1 MKIKDV
7 SLMTGLTKKT
17 IRFYESEGLL
27 APQKTM
33 QNGREFR
40 EYSEGDV
47 QRLLD
52 IATLRRARFS
62 VDEIKRMQQSP
73 VDAHDIFL
81 EYRERLRQEQQE
93 LRHILSIVDNI
104 PEESVTSSKSLVS
117 QIETT
122 AATLPLPRVD
132 VHPHFKYLDEL
143 EVRYARKSQPKL
155 TPQEL
160 EQRKIA
166 AKNATMYAG
175 FSTQNN
181 PSNSAPFG
189 GKGGGF
195 DISNAQKI
203 AAYNLLINSKDE

>member
-52 IATLRRARFS
+52 IATLRRARFT
-62 VDEIKRMQQSP
+62 VDEIKRMQETP
-73 VDAHDIFL
+73 GDTRDIFL
-81 EYRERLRQEQQE
+81 EYRNRLHQEQRE
-93 LRHILSIVDNI
+93 LRKILTLVDRI
-104 PEESVTSSKSLVS
+104 PEETLTSDKSLVS
-117 QIETT
+117 QIET
-122 AATLPLPRVD
+122 AAKELPLPRVD
-132 VHPHFKYLDEL
+132 VHPHFKYLDDL
-143 EVRYARKSQPKL
+143 EAMYTKKKQPKL
-155 TPQEL
+155 TPQEI
-160 EQRKIA
+160 EQRKLA
-166 AKNATMYAG
+166 AKNAAWYAG
-175 FSTQNN
+175 FSTQNKAGDN
-181 PSNSAPFG
+181 LAAG
-189 GKGGGF
+189 GRGIG

-203 AAYNLLINSKDE
+203 AAYNLLMNSKDE